1 MTSNPLYFRSAL
13 LAALLVTSSS
23 FALAWSPAIPA
34 PLPPTG
40 ARTMTSPA
48 IPAPLPP
55 TTGGHMASFDVAWSP
70 AIPAPLPPTGARTMT
85 SPAIPAPLPPTTGY
99 RTGNLTEA

>member
-1 MTSNPLYFRSAL
+1 
-13 LAALLVTSSS
+13 
-23 FALAWSPAIPA
+23 
-34 PLPPTG
+34 
-40 ARTMTSPA
+40 MTSPA